1 MKLSRA
7 NRVVGALS
15 TIPILLFFGSMFCI
29 NAYEVLMFPFRIIGT
44 IEEVLVLIWICITCW
59 LFIAVEM
66 MCFCAYY
73 YVPKYSIPT
82 QAQFIMVNILHLSTS
97 ILLFWADT
105 VVELPKITP
114 FVAILAI
121 LLGLGSF
128 VLTGYTIIKTRR

>member
-7 NRVVGALS
+7 NRVVGTLS

-29 NAYEVLMFPFRIIGT
+29 NAYEVLMFPFRITGT
-44 IEEVLVLIWICITCW
+44 IEEALSLIWICITCW

-73 YVPKYSIPT
+73 FVPKYSIPI
-82 QAQFIMVNILHLSTS
+82 QAQFIMVEILHLSTS
-97 ILLFWADT
+97 VLLFWTDT

-114 FVAILAI
+114 FTAISAILF
-121 LLGLGSF
+121 GLGSLG
-128 VLTGYTIIKTRR
+128 LTGYNIIKSRR

>member
-7 NRVVGALS
+7 NRIVGALS

-29 NAYEVLMFPFRIIGT
+29 NAYEVLMFPFRIVGT
-44 IEEVLVLIWICITCW
+44 IEEALSLIWICITCW
-59 LFIAVEM
+59 IFIAVEM

-73 YVPKYSIPT
+73 FVPKYSIPV

-97 ILLFWADT
+97 ILLFWANT

-114 FVAILAI
+114 FTAILAI
-121 LLGLGSF
+121 LLGLGSLG
-128 VLTGYTIIKTRR
+128 LTGYNIIKLRR

>member
-29 NAYEVLMFPFRIIGT
+29 NAYEALMFPFRIVGT
-44 IEEVLVLIWICITCW
+44 IEEALLLIWICITCW
-59 LFIAVEM
+59 IFIAVEM

-73 YVPKYSIPT
+73 FVPKYSIPV

-97 ILLFWADT
+97 VLLFWADT

-114 FVAILAI
+114 FMAILAI
-121 LLGLGSF
+121 LLGLGSLG
-128 VLTGYTIIKTRR
+128 LTGYSIIKLRR